1 MRSLRVSLAL
11 LVLAASGGCAADPA
25 EPRASTSPPSD
36 PSVREVDEPEPRLA
50 VSYDGGV
57 LVVRADDGEVLADE
71 ELPGYLRLS
80 PAGDDRHVVVSR
92 EGGWSVLDG
101 GSWTADHGDHGHSW
115 ADDPSL
121 RTFEVAAEEP
131 GHVVPHHGTTA
142 LYDDGTGRVTVLES
156 HDLADPEEEVPTTTW
171 EVDDAHHGVAVPTG
185 AGGWVHTVGTTEERS
200 GVRLVDADGEVVAE
214 TDDCPGVHGEA
225 SAREAVVLGC
235 EDGAVVVAGGRI
247 RQVDAPDPYG
257 RIGNQA
263 GDEDSPFV
271 LGDYKV
277 DEEAELERPTRV
289 SVIDT
294 RDASLR
300 LVDLDTSYS
309 FRSLARDG
317 DGNGVVLGTDGA
329 LHVVDV
335 RRARVTASVPVVD
348 RWREPLDWT
357 EPRPNL
363 EVVGRTAYVTEP
375 STSRLHVVDLERGEV
390 VASHELPEVPDELV
404 ALPG

>member
-1 MRSLRVSLAL
+1 MRSLPVALAL
-11 LVLAASGGCAADPA
+11 LVIAASGGCASADD
-25 EPRASTSPPSD
+25 PRPRTA
-36 PSVREVDEPEPRLA
+36 PSVREVEEQQPRLA

-71 ELPGYLRLS
+71 ALPGYLRLS

-115 ADDPSL
+115 TDGPSL
-121 RTFEVAAEEP
+121 RAFEVAAEEP
-131 GHVVPHHGTTA
+131 GHVVPHGGTTA
-142 LYDDGTGRVTVLES
+142 LFDDGTGRVTVLES
-156 HDLADPEEEVPTTTW
+156 HDLADPEGEVPTSAW
-171 EVDDAHHGVAVPTG
+171 EVEDAHHGVAVPTED
-185 AGGWVHTVGTTEERS
+185 GGWVHTVGTSEERS
-200 GVRLVDADGEVVAE
+200 GVRLVDADGRRLAE

-225 SAREAVVLGC
+225 SARDAVVLGC
-235 EDGAVVVAGGRI
+235 EDGAVVVADGRI
-247 RQVDAPDPYG
+247 RQVDAPDRYG

-263 GDEDSPFV
+263 GHDDSPYV
-271 LGDYKV
+271 LGDYKT
-277 DEEAELERPTRV
+277 DPDAELERPTRV

-294 RDASLR
+294 RTASLR
-300 LVDLDTSYS
+300 LVELGTSYS
-309 FRSLARDG
+309 FRSLARTEAG
-317 DGNGVVLGTDGA
+317 DGVVLGTDGA

-335 RRARVTASVPVVD
+335 RRARVVDRIDVLD

-363 EVVGRTAYVTEP
+363 EVVGTTAYVTDP
-375 STSRLHVVDLERGEV
+375 AQRAVHVVDLARGEV
-390 VASHELPEVPDELV
+390 VASHALPQVPDELV